1 MDLFLIVIY
10 EGLVD
15 NEQPFQKKVDY
26 GYMLILRDSD
36 YDVVYTDINV
46 NQIISLQGCFSLQ
59 DSEEIKSQSLEKVS
73 Y

>member
-36 YDVVYTDINV
+36 YDVVYTDISV
-46 NQIISLQGCFSLQ
+46 NQIISLQGCFPLQ